1 MKTIHLKNRKSLINK
16 SLLAFSVLFYFF
28 FTSCKE
34 LSKLTVF
41 DFPVKDTV
49 SFEAIPV
56 SNLPL
61 TFTTPELKTD
71 IKKRLSDYN
80 SSTDLVDKITLKS
93 LKLNI
98 LSPDTGNFNFL
109 KKAKVYLLVNGKPET
124 MVAGIDAVPA
134 SKLRTL
140 DLEVSNT
147 NLKDYIL
154 NDVFRLSIVGETD
167 EPTNAPLQIEAV
179 AVFTVDTKILGL

>member
-1 MKTIHLKNRKSLINK
+1 MKTTRFRKQKSLINK
-16 SLLAFSVLFYFF
+16 CLLLTSILFYFF

-49 SFEAIPV
+49 SFNAIPV
-56 SNLPL
+56 ANVPL
-61 TFTTPELKTD
+61 SFTTPELKTD

-80 SSTDLVDKITLKS
+80 SSTDMVDKITLKS

-109 KKAKVYLLVNGKPET
+109 KKAKVYLLANDKPET
-124 MVAGIDAVPA
+124 LVAGIDAVPS

-140 DLEVSNT
+140 DLDVSNT

-154 NDVFRLSIVGETD
+154 NDVFRLAIVGETD